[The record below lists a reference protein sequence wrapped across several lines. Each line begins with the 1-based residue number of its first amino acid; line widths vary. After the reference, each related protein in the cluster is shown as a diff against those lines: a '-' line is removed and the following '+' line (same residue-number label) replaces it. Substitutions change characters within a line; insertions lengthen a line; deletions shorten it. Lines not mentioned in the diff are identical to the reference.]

1 MASEWQT
8 FVLGAK
14 RAISAAAALP
24 ALFSSIKLIVELI
37 ISRQTIPTKSC
48 QSGPSPWNIIPTK
61 REREREYQNSLQ
73 LDFNIVEERGREKK
87 EKKGRRSMEKH
98 YSELHAKMSLLTP
111 PLARTIAIIAAA
123 SITHDKGFHIKLK
136 NFKNLFSCIKI
147 KWFFKVRN
155 YFNVINFL
163 HHRY

>member
-61 REREREYQNSLQ
+61 REREREYQNSL
-73 LDFNIVEERGREKK
+73 LLCAGERKK
-87 EKKGRRSMEKH
+87 INKEDSRRSTKVKLVPR
-98 YSELHAKMSLLTP
+98 YSILTP

-123 SITHDKGFHIKLK
+123 SITHDNGFHIKLK
-136 NFKNLFSCIKI
+136 NFKNLFSCII
-147 KWFFKVRN
+147 INRWFPKLE
-155 YFNVINFL
+155 ITST
-163 HHRY
+163 